1 MSSACTTK
9 ADTTLTALHQQLP
22 ALEELGAFV
31 LGEGDVII
39 HAPGFEDRT
48 MAIADVP
55 MSGAHFS
62 AVLLDYRPVYSKN
75 RLLDVR
81 NALRARG
88 AQITDNEIIVY
99 DRFDP
104 CEFET
109 HLRDRLRDLG
119 SRRAIID
126 VSTMSKL
133 AIMLVLNVCYS
144 LDLAAVILYAEARE
158 YGPSEAEFQ
167 KAKKSGAIHRPTLQV
182 FTGVHGVVRVNS
194 LASVAMQGQP
204 TAALV
209 FMSFNDALTQVL
221 LNTVYPS
228 RLFLI
233 NSRPPIHSWREEA
246 TAWIHDQVRR
256 EWGKDNPVDP
266 KGQDMPLPTRVVST
280 LDYRETVERL
290 LQLYWQLSADHRV
303 LLAPAG
309 SKMQASGCYLVR
321 ALHADIHVEYPS
333 PDGFSPE
340 YSTGIGRRWV
350 LDLGRLAIR
359 LSELARAERRAY
371 LEIQT

>member
-1 MSSACTTK
+1 MRSDGTTK
-9 ADTTLTALHQQLP
+9 DAASLAALHGHLP
-22 ALEELGAFV
+22 ALAEFHSAVAGD
-31 LGEGDVII
+31 GDVVI

-48 MAIADVP
+48 MAVADVTV
-55 MSGAHFS
+55 SGAS
-62 AVLLDYRPVYSKN
+62 VAAILLDYRPVNPKN
-75 RLLDVR
+75 RLLEVR
-81 NALRARG
+81 NALV
-88 AQITDNEIIVY
+88 AQGVAITDDDVIVY
-99 DRFDP
+99 DRFEP
-104 CEFET
+104 GGFEA
-109 HLRDRLRDLG
+109 HLRTRLLSLG
-119 SRRAIID
+119 ARRVVVD

-133 AIMLVLNVCYS
+133 AIMLVLNVCCG
-144 LDLAAVILYAEARE
+144 LEVAVRVFYAEAHE

-167 KAKKSGAIHRPTLQV
+167 EAKKVGAIHRPTLQV
-182 FTGVHGVVRVNS
+182 FTGVHGVVRVDS

-221 LNTVYPS
+221 LNTVYPG

-233 NSRPPIHSWREEA
+233 NSRPPTHSWREEA

-256 EWGKDNPVDP
+256 EWGKDNPVE
-266 KGQDMPLPTRVVST
+266 GTLPTRVVST
-280 LDYRETVERL
+280 LDYRETVELL

-309 SKMQASGCYLVR
+309 SKMQAIGCYLVR

-333 PDGFSPE
+333 PDGFSAE

-350 LDLGRLAIR
+350 LDLGHLPKR
-359 LSELARAERRAY
+359 LSQIAQAERRSY
-371 LEIQT
+371 LEIPT